1 MKKIKFIALAFLALT
16 LGSCMGDGYADPD
29 LTEKVPASPW
39 GNNSLREKNVISIA
53 DLKTQFATVI
63 NSDNGYKQIEKDM
76 MIKAVVTGNDV
87 SGNIYNQVS
96 VQDTSGAIIIAI
108 NGSGLSGYLP
118 VGQEIL
124 VNLKGLYIGS
134 YKKLPQIG
142 GVNTKLSDGSL
153 GMGKIERAIWNEHFK
168 ILNPGEADA
177 STVVPEEFDLTK
189 LTDAAYMDANVGKLM
204 TLKKVKFASANGTNV
219 WAPDDTNTSLELID
233 AETGKRISSSNLVVR
248 NSGYSKF
255 ANEVVPQGVFDIT
268 GIFTRYNNTWQ
279 IVLRSTDDL
288 KSVVLAYLSEPFDA
302 SQGNFTIDNIKL
314 ADGVEFVWKWA
325 SAAYGMK
332 ASGYVNGSKQELQSR
347 LKSPAI
353 DLKSAKSAKLM
364 FDQAINFASDMKQ
377 ECKVQISTD
386 GKTWTDLDVQGY
398 PAGNSWD
405 FVSSTADLTKYCGKT
420 IYIGFLYSS
429 TPTGAPTWE
438 VKNFAVK

>member
-76 MIKAVVTGNDV
+76 MIKAVVTGNDI

-96 VQDTSGAIIIAI
+96 VQDASGAIIIAI

-177 STVVPEEFDLTK
+177 STVVPEEFDRTKLNNLTK
-189 LTDAAYMDANVGKLM
+189 EEKAAFAAYMEANVGKLM

-219 WAPDDTNTSLELID
+219 WAPGDTNTSLELID
-233 AETGKRISSSNLVVR
+233 AETGKRINKNNLVVR

-255 ANEVVPQGVFDIT
+255 ANEVIPQGVFDIT
-268 GIFTRYNNTWQ
+268 GIFTRYHNKDYDTWQ

-288 KSVVLAYLSEPFDA
+288 KASETGGTLEKPYTVAQALEKINAGTAGDA
-302 SQGNFTIDNIKL
+302 KVYATGIIVKVKDVDTGTYGNGT
-314 ADGVEFVWKWA
+314 FV
-325 SAAYGMK
+325 
-332 ASGYVNGSKQELQSR
+332 
-347 LKSPAI
+347 I
-353 DLKSAKSAKLM
+353 
-364 FDQAINFASDMKQ
+364 SD
-377 ECKVQISTD
+377 D
-386 GKTWTDLDVQGY
+386 GKDTEGKTLDVFRCFNIDGAKWTEETKGILVPGKKVVVSGTLLDY
-398 PAGNSWD
+398 NGTKEIKGGNLISI
-405 FVSSTADLTKYCGKT
+405 K
-420 IYIGFLYSS
+420 
-429 TPTGAPTWE
+429 
-438 VKNFAVK
+438 

>member
-53 DLKTQFATVI
+53 DLKTQFATII

-96 VQDTSGAIIIAI
+96 VQDASGAIIITI

-177 STVVPEEFDLTK
+177 STVVPEEFDRTKLNNLTK
-189 LTDAAYMDANVGKLM
+189 EEKAAFAAYMEANVCKLM
-204 TLKKVKFASANGTNV
+204 TLKKVQFASANGTNV

-233 AETGKRISSSNLVVR
+233 AETGTRINKNNLVVR

-255 ANEVVPQGVFDIT
+255 ANEVIPQGVFDIT
-268 GIFTRYNNTWQ
+268 GIFTRFGNTWQ
-279 IVLRSTDDL
+279 IVLRNTDDL
-288 KSVVLAYLSEPFDA
+288 KASETGGTLEKPYTVAQALEKINAGTAGDA
-302 SQGNFTIDNIKL
+302 KVYATGIIVKVKDVDTGTYGNGT
-314 ADGVEFVWKWA
+314 FV
-325 SAAYGMK
+325 
-332 ASGYVNGSKQELQSR
+332 
-347 LKSPAI
+347 I
-353 DLKSAKSAKLM
+353 
-364 FDQAINFASDMKQ
+364 SD
-377 ECKVQISTD
+377 D
-386 GKTWTDLDVQGY
+386 GKDTEGKTLDVFRCFNIDGAKWTEETKGILVPGKKVVVSGTLLDY
-398 PAGNSWD
+398 NGTKEIKGGNLISI
-405 FVSSTADLTKYCGKT
+405 K
-420 IYIGFLYSS
+420 
-429 TPTGAPTWE
+429 
-438 VKNFAVK
+438 